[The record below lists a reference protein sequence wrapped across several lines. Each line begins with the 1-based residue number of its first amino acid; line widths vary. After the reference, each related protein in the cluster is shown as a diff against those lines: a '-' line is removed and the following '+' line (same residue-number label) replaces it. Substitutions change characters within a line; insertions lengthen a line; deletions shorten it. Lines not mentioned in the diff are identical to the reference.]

1 MKILLGVAGTS
12 GLGYIK
18 GLEKCKELSLD
29 CLEVEFTY
37 GVNMSNSTAKEI
49 GELAKKLNIRLSI
62 HCPYYINLV
71 SLEKK
76 KISASVGRILESC
89 ERGFYLN
96 ARYIVFHPAFYGKYS
111 EKECYELVK
120 KKILEMQKFIKEK
133 KWDVVLCPETT
144 GKKSQF
150 GSLDELVKLSKETG
164 CGVCVDFAHLLA
176 RDGRIDYDEVLKK
189 IKDVKNLT
197 GHFSGIEYSEKGERR
212 HILTNEKDI
221 EKLLKALKKHKINI
235 AIINESPDPFGDAV
249 KSKKILEKV

>member
-12 GLGYIK
+12 GLGYPK

-37 GVNMSNSTAKEI
+37 GVNMSNSNAKEI

-62 HCPYYINLV
+62 HCPYYINL
-71 SLEKK
+71 
-76 KISASVGRILESC
+76 ASVDKEKINASIKRILDSC
-89 ERGFYLN
+89 EKGFYLN
-96 ARYIVFHPAFYGKYS
+96 AHYIVFHPAFYGRYS
-111 EKECYELVK
+111 SKECYEIVK
-120 KKILEMQKFIKEK
+120 KNIIYMNEKIKKFN
-133 KWDVVLCPETT
+133 VVLCPETT

-221 EKLLKALKKHKINI
+221 EKLLKALKKYKINI

-249 KSKKILEKV
+249 KSKKILDRI

>member
-37 GVNMSNSTAKEI
+37 GVNMSNSSAKEI
-49 GELAKKLNIRLSI
+49 GELAKKLKIKLSI
-62 HCPYYINLV
+62 HCPYYINLA
-71 SLEKK
+71 SNDKK
-76 KISASVGRILESC
+76 KISASIKRILDSC
-89 ERGFYLN
+89 EKGFYLN
-96 ARYIVFHPAFYGKYS
+96 ARYIVFHPAFYGRYS
-111 EKECYELVK
+111 SKECYEIVK
-120 KKILEMQKFIKEK
+120 KSIIYINEKIKKFN
-133 KWDVVLCPETT
+133 VVLCPETT

-150 GSLDELVKLSKETG
+150 GSLDELVKLSKETN
-164 CGVCVDFAHLLA
+164 CGICVDFAHLLA

-189 IKDVKNLT
+189 IKGVKNLT

-212 HILTNEKDI
+212 HVLTKEKDI
-221 EKLLKALKKHKINI
+221 EKLLKALKKHKISI

-249 KSKKILEKV
+249 KSKKILDRMK

>member
-37 GVNMSNSTAKEI
+37 GVNMSNSSAKEI
-49 GELAKKLNIRLSI
+49 GELAKKLKIKLSI
-62 HCPYYINLV
+62 HCPYYINLA
-71 SLEKK
+71 SNDKK
-76 KISASVGRILESC
+76 KISASIKRILDSC
-89 ERGFYLN
+89 EKGIYMN
-96 ARYIVFHPAFYGKYS
+96 
-111 EKECYELVK
+111 EKIK
-120 KKILEMQKFIKEK
+120 KFG
-133 KWDVVLCPETT
+133 VVLCPETT

-150 GSLDELVKLSKETG
+150 GSLDELVKLSKETN
-164 CGVCVDFAHLLA
+164 CGICVDFAHLLA

-189 IKDVKNLT
+189 IKGVKNLT

-212 HILTNEKDI
+212 HVLTKEKDI
-221 EKLLKALKKHKINI
+221 EKLLKALKKHKISI

-249 KSKKILEKV
+249 KSKKILDRMK